1 MACGSTWPG
10 ITTCPRSRRST
21 PYALRRG
28 SRRRRMIGRPL
39 ARDLVVIVQDR
50 KEQAPSPLARLIAQW
65 EEALHAEAVRA
76 KRGDSGPDE

>member
-1 MACGSTWPG
+1 MARNHYMPAIATVDAIRFEARLPKAPDDR
-10 ITTCPRSRRST
+10 T
-21 PYALRRG
+21 
-28 SRRRRMIGRPL
+28 PL